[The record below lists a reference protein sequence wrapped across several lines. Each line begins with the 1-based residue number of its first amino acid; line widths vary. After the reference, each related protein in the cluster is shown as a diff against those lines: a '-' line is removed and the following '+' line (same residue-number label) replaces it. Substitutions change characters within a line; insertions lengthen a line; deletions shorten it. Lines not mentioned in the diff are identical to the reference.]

1 MRRRNRLGSR
11 FFIGVAVVIVL
22 CVISALYS
30 GVTGN
35 PSPVTR
41 IVSFVTTPVQR
52 VATGIGNFF
61 SHGLSY
67 FTDFDDLQAEN
78 ESLKQQLADIQQTLR
93 DAELALEENAQLRQQ
108 VGQPE
113 RTRELTTISAEV
125 IARNPGDWATTLTL
139 DKGTNHG
146 VAEGDLVTTVDGMV
160 GYVSEVQS
168 NYCEITT
175 VIDVEMQCGALITR
189 TRETAIAEGNY
200 DLMADGNLRLSYLT
214 DDASVV
220 IGDTVETSGRGGL
233 FPKGIMIGTVESVLP
248 EDNGISYYAVLKPF
262 VDVDTVS
269 SVSIVTDYTD
279 TTE

>member
-11 FFIGVAVVIVL
+11 FFIGVAVVVVL
-22 CVISALYS
+22 CVLSALYS

-41 IVSFVTTPVQR
+41 VVGFVTTPIQR
-52 VATGIGNFF
+52 LATGISGFF
-61 SHGLSY
+61 GRGLSY
-67 FTDFDDLQAEN
+67 FTDFDALQAEN
-78 ESLKQQLADIQQTLR
+78 EELKRQIADMQQTVR
-93 DAELALEENAQLRQQ
+93 DAELALEENARLRQQ
-108 VGQPE
+108 AGQPE
-113 RTRELTTISAEV
+113 RVRDLTTISAEV

-139 DKGTNHG
+139 DKGSSHG
-146 VAEGDLVTTVDGMV
+146 VVEGDIVTTVDGMV

-175 VIDVEMQCGALITR
+175 VVDVEMQCGALITR
-189 TRETAIAEGNY
+189 TRETAIAEGDY

-248 EDNGISYYAVLKPF
+248 EDNGISYYAVIRPF

-269 SVSIVTDYTD
+269 SVSIVTHFTD
-279 TTE
+279 TTQ